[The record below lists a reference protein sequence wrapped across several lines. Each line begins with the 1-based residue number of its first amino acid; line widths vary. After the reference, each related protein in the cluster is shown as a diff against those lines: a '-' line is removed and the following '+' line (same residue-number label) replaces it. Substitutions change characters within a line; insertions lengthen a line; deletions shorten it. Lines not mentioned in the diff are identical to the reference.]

1 MKERKCRRKSL
12 DGYDEREREKENNL
26 KELVKTRTF
35 WEAMTQD
42 RAMWNKDKEGIFEEC
57 EERTNSE
64 TVLSVDRKTVKM
76 KEREYP

>member
-1 MKERKCRRKSL
+1 
-12 DGYDEREREKENNL
+12 
-26 KELVKTRTF
+26 
-35 WEAMTQD
+35 MTQD